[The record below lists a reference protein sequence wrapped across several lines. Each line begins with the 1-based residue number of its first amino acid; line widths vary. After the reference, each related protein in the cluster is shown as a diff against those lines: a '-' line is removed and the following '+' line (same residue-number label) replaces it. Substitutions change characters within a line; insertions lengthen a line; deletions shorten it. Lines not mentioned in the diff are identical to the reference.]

1 MKKKKII
8 QKISVICLA
17 LSMSMSIGAQEI
29 GRVPEDVFYLLPE
42 FREGIVYFR
51 GQNPAQGK
59 LNICAADNTLR
70 FIDND
75 GKELAASPESA
86 EKIIM
91 VQIDSVQF
99 LHNQDGFYRKYPV
112 TPSMGIALKRVVNI
126 MRGAKKGA
134 FGIVDQTSSIRQYST
149 LYSDGM
155 TYNLN
160 TGDPYEVSETLYLYV
175 NQAIVPLTKKNLKKV
190 FPDRKEDI
198 DSWFRSGNYLP
209 KTVSE
214 ALPMLRQWAK

>member
-1 MKKKKII
+1 MKSLSI
-8 QKISVICLA
+8 VCLA
-17 LSMSMSIGAQEI
+17 LSTSLGLGAQEA
-29 GRVPEDVFYLLPE
+29 GRIPDDVFYLMPE
-42 FREGIVYFR
+42 FADGIVYFR

-99 LHNQDGFYRKYPV
+99 LHNQDGFYRKCPV
-112 TPSMGIALKRVVNI
+112 TATMGVALKRVVNI

-134 FGIVDQTSSIRQYST
+134 YGIVDQTSSIRQYST
-149 LYSDGM
+149 LYSEGM
-155 TYNLN
+155 SYNLN

-198 DSWFRSGNYLP
+198 DAWFKSGNYLP
-209 KTVSE
+209 RTVKE
-214 ALPMLRQWAK
+214 ALPMLRQWAE

>member
-1 MKKKKII
+1 MKSLSI
-8 QKISVICLA
+8 ICLA
-17 LSMSMSIGAQEI
+17 LSMSFGLGAQEV
-29 GRVPEDVFYLLPE
+29 GRIPDDVFYLMPE
-42 FREGIVYFR
+42 FADGIVYFR

-112 TPSMGIALKRVVNI
+112 TATMGVALKRVVNI

-134 FGIVDQTSSIRQYST
+134 YGIVDQTSSIRQYST
-149 LYSDGM
+149 LYSEGM
-155 TYNLN
+155 SYNLN

-198 DSWFRSGNYLP
+198 DAWFRAGNYLP
-209 KTVSE
+209 RTIKE
-214 ALPMLRQWAK
+214 ALPMLHQWAE

>member
-1 MKKKKII
+1 MKKKII
-8 QKISVICLA
+8 QNISVICLA
-17 LSMSMSIGAQEI
+17 LSMSMSLGAQEI

-42 FREGIVYFR
+42 FKEGMVYFR
-51 GQNPAQGK
+51 GQSPAQGK

-112 TPSMGIALKRVVNI
+112 TATMGIALKRVVNI

-134 FGIVDQTSSIRQYST
+134 YGIVDQTSSIRQYST
-149 LYSDGM
+149 LYSEGM
-155 TYNLN
+155 SYNLN

-175 NQAIVPLTKKNLKKV
+175 NHAIIPFTKKNLKKV
-190 FPDRKEDI
+190 FPERKDEI
-198 DSWFRSGNYLP
+198 DAWFRAGNYLP
-209 KTVSE
+209 RTIKE
-214 ALPMLRQWAK
+214 ALPMLRQWAE

>member
-1 MKKKKII
+1 
-8 QKISVICLA
+8 
-17 LSMSMSIGAQEI
+17 MSLGLGAQEV
-29 GRVPEDVFYLLPE
+29 GRIPDDVFYLMPE
-42 FREGIVYFR
+42 FADGVVYFR

-112 TPSMGIALKRVVNI
+112 TATMGVALKRVVNI

-134 FGIVDQTSSIRQYST
+134 YGIVDQTSSIRQYST
-149 LYSDGM
+149 LYSEGM
-155 TYNLN
+155 SYNLN

-198 DSWFRSGNYLP
+198 DAWFRAGNYLP
-209 KTVSE
+209 RTIKE
-214 ALPMLRQWAK
+214 ALPMLHQWAE